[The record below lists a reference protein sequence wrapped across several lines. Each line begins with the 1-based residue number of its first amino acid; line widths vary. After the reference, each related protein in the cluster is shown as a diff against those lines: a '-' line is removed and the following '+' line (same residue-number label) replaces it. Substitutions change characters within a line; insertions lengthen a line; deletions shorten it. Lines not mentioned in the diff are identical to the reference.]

1 MIWAWA
7 VTLTIFAVPLS
18 LAVIAVAVGG
28 AVTASLWRDHARP
41 RRMDQPN
48 EPVRE

>member
-1 MIWAWA
+1 VIWAWA
-7 VTLTIFAVPLS
+7 VTLTIFAVPPS
-18 LAVIAVAVGG
+18 LVIAVVAGG

-41 RRMDQPN
+41 RRIDQPN